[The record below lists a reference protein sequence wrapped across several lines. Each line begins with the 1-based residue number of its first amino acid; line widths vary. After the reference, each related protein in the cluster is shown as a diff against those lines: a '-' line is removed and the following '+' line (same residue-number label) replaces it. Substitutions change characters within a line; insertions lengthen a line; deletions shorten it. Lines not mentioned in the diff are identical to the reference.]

1 MLGAVD
7 VMIEIDEFPGHVTD
21 LRVRGLVGEGLSPPR
36 LARMHSFF
44 DRLASRSLREEAIP
58 QDLQANAGLYGL
70 WGRTS
75 DGEVL
80 GLRRVGGAWRLMRV
94 PLPSDVV
101 RSLNL
106 PGVLEARD
114 QLAWVEVGP
123 ARVHLLRQGER
134 VPIWRAEVTDSP
146 QLAPQTLRGPKPPG
160 LALG

>member
-1 MLGAVD
+1 MLGMVD
-7 VMIEIDEFPGHVTD
+7 VMVEIDEFPGHVTG
-21 LRVRGLVGEGLSPPR
+21 LPVRALVGDGLLPPR
-36 LARMHSFF
+36 LTRMHAFF
-44 DRLASRSLREEAIP
+44 DRLASRSLREQAIP
-58 QDLQANAGLYGL
+58 QDLQANADLCGL

-80 GLRRVGGAWRLMRV
+80 GLRRVGGVWYLMRV
-94 PLPSDVV
+94 PLPSAVV
-101 RSLNL
+101 CSLNL

-134 VPIWRAEVTDSP
+134 VPLWRAEAPDSAQP
-146 QLAPQTLRGPKPPG
+146 APQTPRAPKPPG

>member
-1 MLGAVD
+1 MV
-7 VMIEIDEFPGHVTD
+7 EIDEFPGHVTG
-21 LRVRGLVGEGLSPPR
+21 LPVRGLVGDGLLPPR
-36 LARMHSFF
+36 LARMQTFF
-44 DRLASRSLREEAIP
+44 ERLASGSLRDQAIP
-58 QDLQANAGLYGL
+58 KDLQANADLYGL

-80 GLRRVGGAWRLMRV
+80 GLRRVGGVWRLMRV
-94 PLPSDVV
+94 PLPSGVV

-123 ARVHLLRQGER
+123 ARVHLLCQGER
-134 VPIWRAEVTDSP
+134 VPIWRAEAPDSAP
-146 QLAPQTLRGPKPPG
+146 SAPQTPRGPTPPG

>member
-1 MLGAVD
+1 MV
-7 VMIEIDEFPGHVTD
+7 EIDEFPGHVTS
-21 LRVRGLVGEGLSPPR
+21 LPVRGLVGDGLLPLR
-36 LARMHSFF
+36 LARMQAFF
-44 DRLASRSLREEAIP
+44 DQLASRSLREQAIP
-58 QDLQANAGLYGL
+58 QDLQANADLYGL

-80 GLRRVGGAWRLMRV
+80 GLRRVGGVWRLMRV
-94 PLPSDVV
+94 PLPSGVV

-106 PGVLEARD
+106 PCVLEARD

-134 VPIWRAEVTDSP
+134 VPIWRAEAPDSAP
-146 QLAPQTLRGPKPPG
+146 SAPQTPRGPKPPG